1 MSLPDAA
8 SLEAFSLA
16 ELRKVVG
23 RLVGEVQR
31 LHSDNA
37 VLQAKVDAQQMTIT
51 TLRAENQALRD
62 EVARLKGLPPRP
74 PSRPSGME
82 QATQPGAADKDAECP
97 KRPRGVKRDAQAITA
112 ERVLKAAVPAGSR
125 FKGYEDILVRDLR
138 LSAEVICYR
147 RERWLLPSGGTV
159 LAPLPA
165 GIVGGFGPELRRF
178 VLALHAQ
185 GQVTTERITALL
197 NGIGVEISKR
207 QVVRL
212 LAEPLDTLVA
222 EDQEVLRAG
231 LATARWVTVDDTG
244 ARHARKDGFTTQV
257 GDDRFTVFRT
267 GTSKSREAF
276 LSVLRAGYT
285 DYVVNAAALDF
296 MRGHGLP
303 SQVIALLETH
313 PARLF
318 ADASAWANSLARI
331 GIDTL
336 AVTPDPV
343 QIATQ
348 GALWGA
354 ICHHG
359 LLGINA
365 TPGAAGTVIVS
376 DGAGQFRVGLHA
388 LCWVHA
394 ERLVHKLVPATP
406 EQRRAVEVTRTLI
419 WWLYADL
426 KAWARD
432 PCPRRAAAL
441 RARFDRIFKRQTD
454 YVTLDRLLARLH
466 RRKAELLQVLQRPEI
481 PLHTNGSENDIR
493 ACVTK
498 RKISGGTM
506 STAGRTARDVLLGLM
521 KTCSKLGVSFR
532 HYLGNRLHV
541 PGAITVPP
549 LPDLVRQ
556 AATTA

>member
-8 SLEAFSLA
+8 LLEGFSVA
-16 ELRKVVG
+16 ELRAVVG
-23 RLVGEVQR
+23 ALVAEIGALRSSTE
-31 LHSDNA
+31 
-37 VLQAKVDAQQMTIT
+37 AQLATISV
-51 TLRAENQALRD
+51 LRAENQALRD

-82 QATQPGAADKDAECP
+82 QATQPGAAGQDAMCP
-97 KRPRGVKRDAQAITA
+97 KPPRGAKRDRDAVTA
-112 ERVLKAAVPAGSR
+112 EIVVKAAVPAGSR

-138 LSAEVICYR
+138 LSAEVVRYR
-147 RERWLLPSGGTV
+147 RERWLLPSGETV

-185 GQVTTERITALL
+185 GQVTTERLTALL
-197 NGIGVEISKR
+197 DGIGVEISKR

-212 LAEPLDTLVA
+212 LAEPLDNFVA
-222 EDQEVLRAG
+222 EDQQVLRAG
-231 LATARWVTVDDTG
+231 LATARWITVDDTA

-276 LSVLRAGYT
+276 LSLLRAGHT
-285 DYVVNAAALDF
+285 DYVVNAAALDY
-296 MRGHGLP
+296 MRGHGL
-303 SQVIALLETH
+303 SGQVVALLDAH
-313 PARLF
+313 PAKLF
-318 ADASAWANSLARI
+318 ADAPAWAAHLARLGI
-331 GIDTL
+331 GTL

-359 LLGINA
+359 LLIPDA
-365 TPGAAGTVIVS
+365 ASGAAGTVIVS

-406 EQRRAVEVTRTLI
+406 EQRQAVEVTRALI

-426 KAWARD
+426 KAWACD

-441 RARFDRIFKRQTD
+441 RARFDRIFRRQTD
-454 YVTLDRLLARLH
+454 YTTLDRLLARLH
-466 RRKAELLQVLQRPEI
+466 RRKSELLRVLQHPEI

-521 KTCSKLGVSFR
+521 KTCGKLKVSFYR
-532 HYLGNRLHV
+532 YLGDRLHV
-541 PGAITVPP
+541 PGVVSIPP

-556 AATTA
+556 AATPA

>member
-8 SLEAFSLA
+8 SLEGFSLA
-16 ELRKVVG
+16 ELRDVVG
-23 RLVGEVQR
+23 RLVGEVRR

-37 VLQAKVDAQQMTIT
+37 ALQAGIAAQQATIVA
-51 TLRAENQALRD
+51 LRAENQALRD

-82 QATQPGAADKDAECP
+82 QATQPGAGGKDEKRP
-97 KRPRGVKRDAQAITA
+97 KLPRGVKRDAQAITA
-112 ERVLKAAVPAGSR
+112 ERVLKVAVPAGSR

-138 LSAEVICYR
+138 LSAEVIRYR
-147 RERWLLPSGGTV
+147 RERWLLPSGKTV
-159 LAPLPA
+159 VADLPA

-185 GQVTTERITALL
+185 GQVTTERLVALL

-212 LAEPLDTLVA
+212 LAEPLDTFVA

-231 LATARWVTVDDTG
+231 LATARWITVDDTA

-257 GDDRFTVFRT
+257 GDGRFTVFRT
-267 GTSKSREAF
+267 SPSKSREAF
-276 LSVLRAGYT
+276 LSLLRAGHT
-285 DYVVNAAALDF
+285 DYVVNAAALDY
-296 MRGHGLP
+296 MRGYSLSG
-303 SQVIALLETH
+303 QVV
-313 PARLF
+313 ARLDAHPVKRF
-318 ADASAWANSLARI
+318 ADTSAWTAHLARL
-331 GIDTL
+331 GIDHL

-343 QIATQ
+343 QVATE

-354 ICHHG
+354 VCHHG
-359 LLGINA
+359 LLA
-365 TPGAAGTVIVS
+365 EAVIVS

-406 EQRRAVEVTRTLI
+406 EQRRAVEVTRSLI
-419 WWLYADL
+419 WWFYADL

-432 PCPRRAAAL
+432 PCPRRATAL
-441 RARFDRIFKRQTD
+441 RARFDRIFRRQTD
-454 YVTLDRLLARLH
+454 YTTLDRLLARLH
-466 RRKAELLQVLQRPEI
+466 RRKSELLRVLERPEI

-498 RKISGGTM
+498 RHGHPAASQPRPSDCNNGLI
-506 STAGRTARDVLLGLM
+506 ARESAPV
-521 KTCSKLGVSFR
+521 TPHRV
-532 HYLGNRLHV
+532 
-541 PGAITVPP
+541 
-549 LPDLVRQ
+549 
-556 AATTA
+556 

>member
-16 ELRKVVG
+16 ELRDVVG
-23 RLVGEVQR
+23 RLVGEVRR

-37 VLQAKVDAQQMTIT
+37 SLQVRVDAQQVTMTA
-51 TLRAENQALRD
+51 LRAENQALRD

-82 QATQPGAADKDAECP
+82 QATQPGVADQDAKRP
-97 KRPRGVKRDAQAITA
+97 KPPRGVKRDRDAVTA
-112 ERVLKAAVPAGSR
+112 EIVVKVPVPAGSR
-125 FKGYEDILVRDLR
+125 FKGYEDILVRDLH
-138 LSAEVICYR
+138 LSAEVIFYR
-147 RERWLLPSGGTV
+147 RERWLLPSGETV
-159 LAPLPA
+159 LADLPT

-185 GQVTTERITALL
+185 GQVTTERLTALL
-197 NGIGVEISKR
+197 DGIGVEISKR

-212 LAEPLDTLVA
+212 LAEPLDDFVA
-222 EDQEVLRAG
+222 EDQDVLRAG
-231 LATARWVTVDDTG
+231 LATGRWITVDDTA

-267 GTSKSREAF
+267 GASKSREAF
-276 LSVLRAGYT
+276 LSLLRAGHT
-285 DYVVNAAALDF
+285 DYVVNDAALDA
-296 MRGHGLP
+296 MRGHGL
-303 SQVIALLETH
+303 SGQVIALLDAH
-313 PARLF
+313 PAKLF
-318 ADASAWANSLARI
+318 ADAPAWAAHLARL

-359 LLGINA
+359 LLSPDA

-406 EQRRAVEVTRTLI
+406 EQRQAVEVTRALI

-426 KAWARD
+426 KARGYA
-432 PCPRRAAAL
+432 
-441 RARFDRIFKRQTD
+441 
-454 YVTLDRLLARLH
+454 
-466 RRKAELLQVLQRPEI
+466 
-481 PLHTNGSENDIR
+481 
-493 ACVTK
+493 
-498 RKISGGTM
+498 
-506 STAGRTARDVLLGLM
+506 
-521 KTCSKLGVSFR
+521 
-532 HYLGNRLHV
+532 
-541 PGAITVPP
+541 
-549 LPDLVRQ
+549 
-556 AATTA
+556 

>member
-16 ELRKVVG
+16 ELRDVVG
-23 RLVGEVQR
+23 RLVGEVRR
-31 LHSDNA
+31 LHSDNTA
-37 VLQAKVDAQQMTIT
+37 LQARADAQQATIGA
-51 TLRAENQALRD
+51 LRAENQAWRD
-62 EVARLKGLPPRP
+62 ELARLKGLPPRP

-82 QATQPGAADKDAECP
+82 QATQPGTADKDEKRP
-97 KRPRGVKRDAQAITA
+97 KLPRGVKRDAQAVTA
-112 ERVLKAAVPAGSR
+112 ERVLKAAVPVGSR

-138 LSAEVICYR
+138 LSAEVIRYR
-147 RERWLLPSGGTV
+147 RERWVTPSGETV
-159 LAPLPA
+159 LAPLPV
-165 GIVGGFGPELRRF
+165 GIVGGFGPELRRL

-185 GQVTTERITALL
+185 GQVTTERLTALL

-212 LAEPLDTLVA
+212 LAEPLDDFMA
-222 EDQEVLRAG
+222 EDQDVLRAG
-231 LATARWVTVDDTG
+231 LATARWITVDDTA
-244 ARHARKDGFTTQV
+244 ARHARKDGFTIQI
-257 GDDRFTVFRT
+257 GDDRFAVFRT
-267 GTSKSREAF
+267 GPSKSREAF
-276 LSVLRAGYT
+276 LSVLRAGHT
-285 DYVVNAAALDF
+285 DYVVNAAALEY
-296 MRGHGLP
+296 MRGHGL
-303 SQVIALLETH
+303 SGQVIALLDAH
-313 PARLF
+313 PAKLF
-318 ADASAWANSLARI
+318 ADAPAWAAHLAHL

-336 AVTPDPV
+336 AVMPDPV
-343 QIATQ
+343 QMATQ

-359 LLGINA
+359 LL
-365 TPGAAGTVIVS
+365 PGTVIVS

-406 EQRRAVEVTRTLI
+406 EQRQAVEVTRSLI
-419 WWLYADL
+419 WWFYADL

-441 RARFDRIFKRQTD
+441 RARFDRIFRRQTD
-454 YVTLDRLLARLH
+454 YATLDRLLARLH
-466 RRKAELLQVLQRPEI
+466 RRKSELLRILQRPEI

-498 RKISGGTM
+498 RKISGGTI
-506 STAGRTARDVLLGLM
+506 STAGRTARDVMLGLM
-521 KTCSKLGVSFR
+521 KTCSKLGVSFYR
-532 HYLGNRLHV
+532 YLGDRLHV
-541 PGAITVPP
+541 PDVVSIPP

-556 AATTA
+556 AATPA

>member
-1 MSLPDAA
+1 M
-8 SLEAFSLA
+8 
-16 ELRKVVG
+16 VG

-31 LHSDNA
+31 LHSGNVA
-37 VLQAKVDAQQMTIT
+37 LQARVDAQQATIT
-51 TLRAENQALRD
+51 ALRAENQALRD
-62 EVARLKGLPPRP
+62 EVVRLKGLPPRP

-82 QATQPGAADKDAECP
+82 QATQHGAAGKNEKRP
-97 KRPRGVKRDAQAITA
+97 KLPRGVKRDAQAITA
-112 ERVLKAAVPAGSR
+112 ERVLKATVPAGSR

-138 LSAEVICYR
+138 LSAEVIRYR
-147 RERWLLPSGGTV
+147 RERWLLPTGETV
-159 LAPLPA
+159 LADLPA

-185 GQVTTERITALL
+185 GQVTTERLTALL

-212 LAEPLDTLVA
+212 LAEPLDMLVA

-231 LATARWVTVDDTG
+231 LATARWVTVDDTA
-244 ARHARKDGFTTQV
+244 ARHARKDGFTTQI
-257 GDDRFTVFRT
+257 GDKRFTVFRT
-267 GTSKSREAF
+267 GASKSREAF
-276 LSVLRAGYT
+276 LSVLRAGHT
-285 DYVVNAAALDF
+285 DCVVNPAALDY
-296 MRGHGLP
+296 MRGHGL
-303 SQVIALLETH
+303 SGEVVALLDAH
-313 PARLF
+313 PAKLF
-318 ADASAWANSLARI
+318 ADAPAWAAHLARL

-343 QIATQ
+343 QMATQ

-359 LLGINA
+359 LLTSDA

-376 DGAGQFRVGLHA
+376 DGAGQFRVGTHA

-406 EQRRAVEVTRTLI
+406 GQRRAVEVTRSLI

-426 KAWARD
+426 KAWACD
-432 PCPRRAAAL
+432 SCPRRAAAL
-441 RARFDRIFKRQTD
+441 RARFDRIFRRQTG

-466 RRKAELLQVLQRPEI
+466 RRKHELLRVLQRPEI

-506 STAGRTARDVLLGLM
+506 STPGRTARDVMLGLM
-521 KTCSKLGVSFR
+521 KTCSKLKVSFFR
-532 HYLGNRLHV
+532 YLGDRLHV
-541 PGAITVPP
+541 PGATAIPP